1 MLAAT
6 HESLGRARAEAE
18 RALADVVGRVP
29 VPT

>member
-18 RALADVVGRVP
+18 RAIAEVIGRVP